1 LDALEVELEQ
11 LNDDDDPIL
20 VKVDADE
27 LVSRSD

>member
-27 LVSRSD
+27 LVSRSN